1 MQNTVLRTG
10 FVIGIIFLFFGAS
23 MYPSV
28 VGISMK
34 QEPLS
39 TDTTTSSQP
48 RRSNETEY
56 YAVLCACSRYANP
69 KYDLPKIMPAPESK
83 LRVLYDALIQTKN
96 WDPDHIILLL
106 NENAT
111 KHNIT
116 DALET
121 MSTRVKEDDIFL
133 FTWSGHG
140 SHIPDVDGDEARW
153 DANDTYDE
161 IICPYDITKVNGNF
175 TNVISDDDL
184 HFYFSN
190 IHAKGK
196 CLIFESCLSGGLVD
210 QNHSQTADVPTIK
223 KMLVGADSYAPTPP
237 SETMDVNGNNT
248 IVIMSTLPNT
258 LGLMSYMTF
267 SPLLYSIAKVI
278 TDDKRC
284 DKNNDGVLSAE
295 EIFQQARPKALIQSS
310 SLWAV
315 YALSDYL
322 FFKFNLYTSMDLSPR
337 LVQLYTF
344 FDTILP
350 IPIVLS
356 TCFFLV
362 FYLLCQSIVKYR
374 DGYYFLN
381 WPHMQ
386 DEYPGELP
394 LVQT

>member
-1 MQNTVLRTG
+1 MRNTVLRVG
-10 FVIGIIFLFFGAS
+10 FIIGILCLFFGTS
-23 MYPSV
+23 VYPAAI
-28 VGISMK
+28 GISIP
-34 QEPLS
+34 QGLLS
-39 TDTTTSSQP
+39 TNTKTSSQSS
-48 RRSNETEY
+48 RSNETEY
-56 YAVLCACSRYANP
+56 YAVLCACSQYENP

-116 DALET
+116 TALET
-121 MSTRVKEDDIFL
+121 MATQVDSDDIFL

-175 TNVISDDDL
+175 TNVLSDDDL
-184 HFYFSN
+184 QYYFSN

-196 CLIFESCLSGGLVD
+196 CLIIESCLSGGLVD
-210 QNHSQTADVPTIK
+210 QNQSQTADCSTIK
-223 KMLVGADSYAPTPP
+223 NMLAEADSYSPG
-237 SETMDVNGNNT
+237 ETLDVNGNNT

-258 LGLMSYMTF
+258 LGLISYTTF

-278 TDDKRC
+278 TDNKRC

-295 EIFQQARPKALIQSS
+295 EVFQQARPKALLQSS

-322 FFKFNLYTSMDLSPR
+322 FFKFNLYTRMDLPHR
-337 LVQLYTF
+337 LEQLYKF

-356 TCFFLV
+356 TFFFLV
-362 FYLLCQSIVKYR
+362 FYMLCQSIVKYR

-394 LVQT
+394 LILT